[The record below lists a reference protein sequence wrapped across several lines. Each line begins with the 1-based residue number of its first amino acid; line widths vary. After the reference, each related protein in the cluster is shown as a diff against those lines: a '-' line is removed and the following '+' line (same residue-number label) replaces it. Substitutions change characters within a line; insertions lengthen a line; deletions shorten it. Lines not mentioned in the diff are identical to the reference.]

1 MLLFAKS
8 CFTTS
13 IKRPKPLTGAKR
25 DWMDRHVNDPF
36 VKAARL
42 VNSIMCLLIF
52 IQRAYRSR
60 AAFKLMEIDEKY
72 KLLKSGM
79 LVIDVGAAPG
89 GWS

>member
-13 IKRPKPLTGAKR
+13 IKRPKPLTGAKK

-42 VNSIMCLLIF
+42 VISINLSFNF
-52 IQRAYRSR
+52 IIES
-60 AAFKLMEIDEKY
+60 L
-72 KLLKSGM
+72 
-79 LVIDVGAAPG
+79 
-89 GWS
+89 

>member
-42 VNSIMCLLIF
+42 VISINLTFNILIE
-52 IQRAYRSR
+52 S
-60 AAFKLMEIDEKY
+60 L
-72 KLLKSGM
+72 
-79 LVIDVGAAPG
+79 
-89 GWS
+89 